1 MKKGDAVKI
10 ILKGILYTGGFVALS
25 IASPTFPSR
34 ILPQLIKHIRYKVK
48 KRKRDE
54 EKKLYNAFY
63 YLKRN
68 GLIDFEYRGKQLYI
82 SLTPEGKKKVGR
94 YQIDDLEIK
103 KPSKWDKKWRVLIF
117 DIEDKY
123 KMKREALRGKLKEL
137 GLYQL
142 QKSVWVCPYDFY
154 REIFILRSFFGLEKK
169 EMKIIV
175 ASEIEDDR
183 EAKIFFG
190 VK

>member
-10 ILKGILYTGGFVALS
+10 ILKGILYTGGFAALS

-34 ILPQLIKHIRYKVK
+34 ILPQLIKHIRYKAK

-82 SLTPEGKKKVGR
+82 SLTSEGKKRLEK
-94 YQIDDLEIK
+94 YQIDGLKIK

-117 DIEDKY
+117 DIEDRH

-142 QKSVWVCPYDFY
+142 QKSVWVCPYDFR
-154 REIFILRSFFGLEKK
+154 REIFILRNFFGLEKK
-169 EMKIIV
+169 EMKVIT
-175 ASEIEDDR
+175 ASDVEDDR
-183 EAKIFFG
+183 EMKIFFG